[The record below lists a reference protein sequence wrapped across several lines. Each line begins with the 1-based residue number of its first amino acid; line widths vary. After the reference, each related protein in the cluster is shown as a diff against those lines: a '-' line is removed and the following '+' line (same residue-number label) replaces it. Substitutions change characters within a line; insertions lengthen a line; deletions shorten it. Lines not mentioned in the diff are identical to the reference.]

1 MGVVWASG
9 HAMGIGLNSSS
20 FLFSLLSHFDQQTS
34 RRPVEGI
41 MPAFFKDLCVSST
54 LAHIF
59 KTGKNPA
66 VKTSGVCNNS
76 AQGMI
81 RKTHIAAAPTFNRA
95 ITCNN
100 DHPPTRALHRNVGIS
115 PFFPEM
121 TRIKGQANIFCI
133 KYTSNIFFASTFATF
148 FARSG
153 YLSHFSSGFQLRM

>member
-121 TRIKGQANIFCI
+121 TRIKGQ
-133 KYTSNIFFASTFATF
+133 KTYFASDRRPT
-148 FARSG
+148 
-153 YLSHFSSGFQLRM
+153 LFSKHKG

>member
-41 MPAFFKDLCVSST
+41 IPAFFKDLCVSST

-81 RKTHIAAAPTFNRA
+81 RKTHIKLYKKGYKNFMVYVCKTFLRPSEVYNA
-95 ITCNN
+95 KDTELLLSI
-100 DHPPTRALHRNVGIS
+100 P
-115 PFFPEM
+115 
-121 TRIKGQANIFCI
+121 IKARDIVL
-133 KYTSNIFFASTFATF
+133 SRVSSVLRSTQ
-148 FARSG
+148 RVV
-153 YLSHFSSGFQLRM
+153 R